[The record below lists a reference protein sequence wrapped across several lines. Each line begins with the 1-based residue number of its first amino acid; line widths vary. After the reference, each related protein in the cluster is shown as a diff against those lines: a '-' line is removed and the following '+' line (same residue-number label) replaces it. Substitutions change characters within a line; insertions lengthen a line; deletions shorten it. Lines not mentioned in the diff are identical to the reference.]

1 MNKRYDPFIFN
12 LQDKPFFFFLRK
24 KQQKKKSYKKNRS
37 QHHVIDS
44 DNILQMR
51 NTNDLHYKKFV

>member
-1 MNKRYDPFIFN
+1 MNKRYDPIIFN
-12 LQDKPFFFFLRK
+12 LQDKPLFSFFGK
-24 KQQKKKSYKKNRS
+24 NSKKKSYKKNQS
-37 QHHVIDS
+37 QYHVIDS